1 MTIKTGNSSIK
12 RIQLG
17 SSIVKS
23 AYLGSKLVYGSA
35 ITNVPSEPSTEID
48 PTYNYYVFDT
58 SLDKDGTTVTLQN
71 YRAEDETTWDG
82 LTDWG
87 DGTID
92 RSTSHTYANN
102 GIYVVKTKCMII

>member
-35 ITNVPSEPSTEID
+35 ITNVPSEP
-48 PTYNYYVFDT
+48 
-58 SLDKDGTTVTLQN
+58 Q
-71 YRAEDETTWDG
+71 
-82 LTDWG
+82 
-87 DGTID
+87 
-92 RSTSHTYANN
+92 
-102 GIYVVKTKCMII
+102 